1 MLAMSI
7 LTRKFFSQCML
18 DYTGFTVITKFNER
32 ERERERKMEMSI
44 SIFLNSNIFFI
55 LQVGCKVLVAAEEFK
70 GQSYYE
76 MLFHLVPE
84 LANTKS
90 AHIKSHL

>member
-1 MLAMSI
+1 
-7 LTRKFFSQCML
+7 ML

-32 ERERERKMEMSI
+32 EREREMEMSI

>member
-7 LTRKFFSQCML
+7 LTRKFLSQCML

-32 ERERERKMEMSI
+32 EREMEMSI